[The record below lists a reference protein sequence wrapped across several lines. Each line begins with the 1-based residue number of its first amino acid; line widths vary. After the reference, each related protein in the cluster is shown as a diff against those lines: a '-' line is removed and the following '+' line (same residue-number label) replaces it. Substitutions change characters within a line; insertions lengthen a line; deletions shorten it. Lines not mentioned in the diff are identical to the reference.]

1 MGDGGGSVSEN
12 CPIGRSPAGV
22 HVVLFGMNSCMPL
35 RRYSAAAVIALL
47 AATTQAACG
56 TTSDETL
63 TILEPIAGSIVSVP
77 FTLHLSSSV
86 LLGDPATGRH
96 HVHAY
101 FDDQTKNYLLVDFD
115 ISQINQAPA
124 GKHTL
129 HLLLRNAD
137 HSSSGLETQ
146 IELTIVPK
154 TTVAQSPS

>member
-1 MGDGGGSVSEN
+1 M
-12 CPIGRSPAGV
+12 I
-22 HVVLFGMNSCMPL
+22 SCKPL

-56 TTSDETL
+56 KDGSTSDETL

-137 HSSSGLETQ
+137 HSPSGVETQ

-154 TTVAQSPS
+154 TTVAPSPS

>member
-1 MGDGGGSVSEN
+1 MN
-12 CPIGRSPAGV
+12 
-22 HVVLFGMNSCMPL
+22 FGKPL

-56 TTSDETL
+56 QGSDSHETL
-63 TILEPIAGSIVSVP
+63 TVLEPIAGSIVSVP

-101 FDDQTKNYLLVDFD
+101 FDDQTKNYLLVDSD
-115 ISQINQAPA
+115 NSVINKAPA

-129 HLLLRNAD
+129 HLLLRKAD
-137 HSSSGLETQ
+137 HSSAGAEIQ

-154 TTVAQSPS
+154 TNVDPTPSS

>member
-1 MGDGGGSVSEN
+1 MGDGGGPVSETV
-12 CPIGRSPAGV
+12 RSGDLRKVSASYF
-22 HVVLFGMNSCMPL
+22 FGMNSCKPL
-35 RRYSAAAVIALL
+35 RRYSAAAIIALL
-47 AATTQAACG
+47 TATTQAACG
-56 TTSDETL
+56 TASDETL
-63 TILEPIAGSIVSVP
+63 TILEPIAGSTVSVP

-115 ISQINQAPA
+115 TSQINQAPA

-137 HSSSGLETQ
+137 HSSSGVEAQ

-154 TTVAQSPS
+154 TPVAQSSP